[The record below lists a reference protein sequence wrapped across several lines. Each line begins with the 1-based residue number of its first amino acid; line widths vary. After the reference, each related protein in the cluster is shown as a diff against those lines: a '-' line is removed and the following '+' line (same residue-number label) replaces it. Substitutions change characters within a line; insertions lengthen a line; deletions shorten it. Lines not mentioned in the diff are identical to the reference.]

1 MKEMKYKHTFE
12 AAIANLDEIKD
23 LLQEIST
30 GDSVS
35 FIDIDLVLQKT
46 RSFYE
51 VLLMLRQPSGDSV
64 LSATSG
70 ISAQERKTATVE
82 KPAAKESVNAADSFD
97 ASRKMPAE
105 DKPASATAAEKRK
118 KSGVLPDSSGNK
130 KVLGDVIHQPIQY
143 QEIASRLQGKPITNL
158 ASAIGINE
166 RFLYIRELFGND
178 AKKYEKAIEIIN
190 NAASFNDAYNFMIRE
205 YNWDMD
211 SEMVQELL
219 ELVRRKFIT
228 GQHE

>member
-12 AAIANLDEIKD
+12 AAITNLDEIKD
-23 LLQEIST
+23 LLQELST

-35 FIDIDLVLQKT
+35 SIEIDLVLQKT

-64 LSATSG
+64 LSAISE
-70 ISAQERKTATVE
+70 ISAQERKTATLE

-97 ASRKMPAE
+97 ANRKMTAE
-105 DKPASATAAEKRK
+105 DKPASAAAAEKRK
-118 KSGVLPDSSGNK
+118 KSDVLPDSSGNK
-130 KVLGDVIHQPIQY
+130 KVLGEVIHQPIQY

-178 AKKYEKAIEIIN
+178 AKKYEKAIEIMN

-205 YNWDMD
+205 YTWDMD

-228 GQHE
+228 RQHE

>member
-23 LLQEIST
+23 LLQELST

-35 FIDIDLVLQKT
+35 SIDIDLILQKT

-70 ISAQERKTATVE
+70 ISTQERKTATVE

-97 ASRKMPAE
+97 ANRKMPAE
-105 DKPASATAAEKRK
+105 DKPASAAAAEKRK
-118 KSGVLPDSSGNK
+118 KSDVLPDSSGNK
-130 KVLGDVIHQPIQY
+130 KVLGEVIHQPIQY

-178 AKKYEKAIEIIN
+178 AKKYEKAIEIMN

-205 YNWDMD
+205 YTWDMD

-228 GQHE
+228 GHHE